1 MTAVSEWLAEDREQL
16 FWSREKREREGTLWS
31 RIAEKR
37 PAWARKGEHLG
48 ALATLKR
55 LWPTLF
61 VEAIEDAL
69 GSRPSR
75 FVVSTHAMALATTLK
90 DLSTSALDLTE
101 HERAEIQR
109 CERTALPRRLVTKH
123 LSQHPDG
130 DLIARM
136 PDWLDRLRESDE
148 QRARDADKTM
158 RRLLGKKPEAYYAMV
173 LMDGDH
179 MGRWLSGDPELA
191 ITYREAFHPSVRHAL
206 DNRFRDHST
215 LQAYLD
221 AKRALSPNRH
231 LAISGALGDFSSVI
245 ARAIVEDEH
254 MGRLLYAGGDDL
266 MAMVTASDL
275 LSVMAAL
282 RGAYSGHP
290 LDASDDGPKRFAK
303 GFYRR
308 RDRLYMTMGEKAT
321 ASMGAIIAHHQ
332 APLGSVQR
340 ALKAAEQRAKNAGR
354 NAFCIQIIKRSGGA
368 VTLTLPWRPT
378 EREAGQSSHI
388 ACLRELSRKL
398 AEDTGA
404 SRRAAY
410 NTYGWLADLP
420 EPDAV
425 GGETAYREMIESL
438 LHQQFERQKLEER
451 GQPIHS
457 TRLAR
462 LCGAKKAADDAEL
475 IENFLSVAEFLAREC
490 RSLA

>member
-282 RGAYSGHP
+282 AAPIQAIHWMP
-290 LDASDDGPKRFAK
+290 A
-303 GFYRR
+303 
-308 RDRLYMTMGEKAT
+308 MT
-321 ASMGAIIAHHQ
+321 
-332 APLGSVQR
+332 
-340 ALKAAEQRAKNAGR
+340 GR
-354 NAFCIQIIKRSGGA
+354 NASRKAFTGGA
-368 VTLTLPWRPT
+368 
-378 EREAGQSSHI
+378 I
-388 ACLRELSRKL
+388 AC
-398 AEDTGA
+398 T
-404 SRRAAY
+404 
-410 NTYGWLADLP
+410 
-420 EPDAV
+420 
-425 GGETAYREMIESL
+425 
-438 LHQQFERQKLEER
+438 
-451 GQPIHS
+451 
-457 TRLAR
+457 
-462 LCGAKKAADDAEL
+462 
-475 IENFLSVAEFLAREC
+475 
-490 RSLA
+490 